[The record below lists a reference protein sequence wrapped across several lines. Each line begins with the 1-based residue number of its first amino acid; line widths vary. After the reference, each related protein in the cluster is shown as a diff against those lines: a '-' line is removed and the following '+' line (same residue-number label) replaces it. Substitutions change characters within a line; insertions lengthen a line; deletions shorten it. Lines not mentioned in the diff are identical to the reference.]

1 MYYILIVALIILD
14 QMTKYLIRA
23 NLAIGESLPILKGI
37 FHITYA
43 QNTGAAFSVLRG
55 HSWILGVFTCIVAI
69 AMLYYI
75 YKVKKN
81 GSKILL
87 FSLSL
92 IVSGGIGNMIDRFL
106 LGYVVDFFDFMI
118 WPIFNV
124 ADVCVCCGCALLMWY
139 VFFIEGK
146 GNKQ

>member
-1 MYYILIVALIILD
+1 
-14 QMTKYLIRA
+14 MTKYLIRA